1 MKTYLL
7 YFPNGFEKT
16 KERGAFFIFCPN
28 THELSSERLTPLA
41 YNGSR
46 LEAVAKF
53 GNVNFPLLLNFLR
66 KINVIKP
73 HILPLLSNRC

>member
-41 YNGSR
+41 YNVSW
-46 LEAVAKF
+46 LCAVAIK
-53 GNVNFPLLLNFLR
+53 NALNFKLKTNYASTR
-66 KINVIKP
+66 PN
-73 HILPLLSNRC
+73 